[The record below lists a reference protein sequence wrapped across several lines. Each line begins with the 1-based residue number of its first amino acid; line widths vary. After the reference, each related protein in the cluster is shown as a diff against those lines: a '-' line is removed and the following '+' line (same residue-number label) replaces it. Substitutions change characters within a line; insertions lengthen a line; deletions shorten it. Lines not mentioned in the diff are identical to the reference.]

1 MMNLEEIGKSI
12 SSPNLLKS
20 ADIEPLRLLTEKYP
34 FAQAFSLLYLKAL
47 SLNNDIRFDEELQ
60 KHAYKITDRVRLYEL
75 MNNSKKEIE
84 KEIEV
89 EVEAIVEIEAE
100 VEVEVEFEFEVE
112 IETEV
117 DAEIEVEVEVEIEAE
132 VETEIEVEVEVEIE
146 AEVEIEVEVEAE
158 VNIEAEAEA
167 EVEVEIELEN
177 YIISEPLII
186 EEITDTIPEPLV
198 ELSIEPIVQTII
210 IELDTVIPEIEIN
223 EEEEFTPVDV
233 QSIIK
238 RVHEIIEE
246 EAVEKVPPVTSED
259 EISVEFELIN
269 HSTIP
274 DLILD
279 KVLPEMYSSDFK
291 VHSFKPEIEKE
302 VKIENEVKIEIQDL
316 ALPKRAFSS
325 WLKSNSASKIDE
337 ITEIKEPI
345 LELEEAEIDKIT
357 PEIEK
362 VEEKIE
368 EISTLEDSEEKEEL
382 KVKIESIV
390 DSFIEKEPSIS
401 RTQKIHNQENKPK
414 IEFYSPIKKG
424 KSSLDETSLP
434 VSETLAKIFAA
445 QGNYPKAIY
454 AYEQLMLINPEK
466 KIFFATQIEELTKKL
481 NS

>member
-89 EVEAIVEIEAE
+89 EVEVEVEAIVKIEAE
-100 VEVEVEFEFEVE
+100 VEVEVEFEAEIEAE

-117 DAEIEVEVEVEIEAE
+117 EAEVDAEVEIEADVEVEIEVEVEVEIE
-132 VETEIEVEVEVEIE
+132 V
-146 AEVEIEVEVEAE
+146 
-158 VNIEAEAEA
+158 
-167 EVEVEIELEN
+167 EN
-177 YIISEPLII
+177 YIIREPLII
-186 EEITDTIPEPLV
+186 EEITDTIPEPIV
-198 ELSIEPIVQTII
+198 ELSIQPIVQTII

-223 EEEEFTPVDV
+223 EEEEEFTPVDV

-246 EAVEKVPPVTSED
+246 EAVEKVPPVSSED
-259 EISVEFELIN
+259 EIPVEFELIN

-279 KVLPEMYSSDFK
+279 KVLPETYSSDFK

-302 VKIENEVKIEIQDL
+302 VKIENEVKIETEIEIEDL

-401 RTQKIHNQENKPK
+401 RTQKTHNQENKPK